1 MKRII
6 IYSTNDEIISL
17 RLVSKIISHDYL
29 KNFNI
34 DIILV
39 KPSFIRKLK
48 IFLVMIFF
56 GSIKEFFLQMQNK
69 ISIQQIINKNRN
81 CRLIE
86 RPDDKNYEFGLSVN
100 YIRKIKVEKFK
111 IYNFHLGSL
120 RNQRGS
126 FIFFYKFIRNWDK
139 ISLTFHE
146 ISSKFDVGPIINEK
160 IIKLNNKCVATD
172 ILFAYLD
179 NQDFLK
185 DSINKINNQEFDE
198 YKEFT
203 ELNLVPSFYKL
214 ISEIFIFYLKKL
226 KIIKV

>member
-6 IYSTNDEIISL
+6 IYSTKDEIVSL
-17 RLVSKIISHDYL
+17 RLVDKIISHDYL

-34 DIILV
+34 DIILT
-39 KPSFIRKLK
+39 KPNFVRKLK
-48 IFLVMIFF
+48 IFLVIFFF
-56 GSIKEFFLQMQNK
+56 GSIKEFFLQIQNK
-69 ISIQQIINKNRN
+69 ISIQQIINKYKN

-86 RPDDKNYEFGLSVN
+86 GPEDKNYEFGLSVN
-100 YIRKIKVEKFK
+100 YIQKIKVEKFK

-126 FIFFYKFIRNWDK
+126 FIFFYKFIKNWDK

-146 ISSKFDVGPIINEK
+146 ISNKFDVGPIINEK
-160 IIKLNNKCVATD
+160 IIKLNNKCLATD

-179 NQDFLK
+179 NLDFLM
-185 DSINKINNQEFDE
+185 DSINKINNQKFDE

-203 ELNLVPSFYKL
+203 KLNLVPSFYKL
-214 ISEIFIFYLKKL
+214 ICGIFIFYLRKF
-226 KIIKV
+226 KIIKI

>member
-39 KPSFIRKLK
+39 KPSFLRKLK

-69 ISIQQIINKNRN
+69 ISIQQIINKNKN

-86 RPDDKNYEFGLSVN
+86 RPDDINYEFGLSVN
-100 YIRKIKVEKFK
+100 YIRKIKIEKFK

-160 IIKLNNKCVATD
+160 II
-172 ILFAYLD
+172 Y
-179 NQDFLK
+179 
-185 DSINKINNQEFDE
+185 
-198 YKEFT
+198 
-203 ELNLVPSFYKL
+203 
-214 ISEIFIFYLKKL
+214 
-226 KIIKV
+226 